1 MIIRSKKGKIDEK
14 EKIVK
19 WLFLVLFVIILGFL
33 AYLFYQKTVIVGQL
47 EEREQLLTAVSMEL

>member
-19 WLFLVLFVIILGFL
+19 WLFLALFVIILGFL